1 MKSQTKSFLNCENL
15 IKECTTFNIYVT
27 TFKPNKVFTLINK
40 DKLDL
45 AEGIVGASSAIFM
58 KRVQYTNKDTFDRID
73 HRDPCYFNVPQK
85 FVALN
90 FHDPCPFGKL
100 QMHLEDMI
108 EITI

>member
-1 MKSQTKSFLNCENL
+1 MKLQTKSSLNCTNS
-15 IKECTTFNIYVT
+15 IKECTTFNIYIT
-27 TFKPNKVFTLINK
+27 TFKPNKVSTSISK

-45 AEGIVGASSAIFM
+45 VEGIVGASHAIFM
-58 KRVQYTNKDTFDRID
+58 RKLEYINNIFDRID
-73 HRDPCYFNVPQK
+73 HTDPCYFNVSQN

-90 FHDPCPFGKL
+90 FHDHYPFGKL